1 MAERPRDL
9 ERDCLWI
16 NYKISE
22 VGLAAGGLDA
32 NAVVYARAHTDDRLL
47 PKAVIVDLGH
57 GEDVGPLIKKLVDKG
72 VWVYDKETDSYW
84 VDSYSDDPP
93 YREGSV
99 ADEAEAWVLRQQ
111 F

>member
-1 MAERPRDL
+1 MVKGPGDL

-32 NAVVYARAHTDDRLL
+32 NAIVYARAHTDDRLL
-47 PKAVIVDLGH
+47 PKTVIIALCH
-57 GEDVGPLIKKLVDKG
+57 GEDPEPLIKKLLEKG
-72 VWVYDKETDSYW
+72 IWVYDKETDAYW